1 MALEDLR
8 RASKR
13 GRFANTLEWAY
24 WPQMEVLRYLKNR
37 SKSLS
42 IHPFDEAI
50 KIDPNCR
57 ILYRKGLEN

>member
-1 MALEDLR
+1 MSFGW
-8 RASKR
+8 RADAKSELMPN
-13 GRFANTLEWAY
+13 GSEICIS
-24 WPQMEVLRYLKNR
+24 QYLWSR

-57 ILYRKGLEN
+57 ILYR